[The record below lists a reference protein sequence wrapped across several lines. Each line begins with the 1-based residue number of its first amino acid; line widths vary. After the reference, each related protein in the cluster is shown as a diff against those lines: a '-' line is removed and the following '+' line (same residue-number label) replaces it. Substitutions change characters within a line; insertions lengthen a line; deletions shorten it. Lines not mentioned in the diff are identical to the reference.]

1 MCPENS
7 AQQSLLNL
15 LYQLVQTHFFPDFLL
30 HVFPNFCACGEYKE
44 TLIFVSSLS
53 GVDA

>member
-1 MCPENS
+1 MCPEKS

-30 HVFPNFCACGEYKE
+30 HVTKFLRLWRVQRDIDFC
-44 TLIFVSSLS
+44 
-53 GVDA
+53 